1 MNINTKYFGE
11 LSYTQEEIITF
22 ANGIFGFEENK
33 QYLLIRFEEENSGLL
48 CLQNLEDMNLAF
60 IVVNPFCFSGDY
72 APQLPEKELEKI
84 GSPATEAILC
94 YNICVFNEDMK
105 KSSVNLRCPLL
116 INGDSRQAIQ
126 VVLEDERYSFKQPFQ
141 EFIKEK

>member
-1 MNINTKYFGE
+1 MNINTKYLGE
-11 LSYTQEEIITF
+11 LSYTEEEIITF

-33 QYLLIRFEEENSGLL
+33 QYLLIRFEEENGGLL

-60 IVVNPFCFSGDY
+60 IVINPFCFLEDY
-72 APQLPEKELEKI
+72 APQPTEKDLEKI
-84 GSPATEAILC
+84 GSPVAETILC
-94 YNICVFNEDMK
+94 YNICVFNEDVQ

-116 INGDSRQAIQ
+116 INGESRQAIQ

-141 EFIKEK
+141 ELVKEK